1 MIKVVVADDHII
13 FRQGL
18 LKLLQSAKDVAVIGE
33 SGDGSEVLKMILKK
47 NPDLAILDIVMP
59 GLSGLDI
66 VDEIQNRG
74 LRTKVIFLT
83 MHNDPLTAKKAIS
96 SSASGYIPKDN
107 AFEDLIYAIRAVAS
121 GGKFISPL
129 ISDKVFNLYKVKQDE
144 NHILT
149 EREREI
155 IGLIASGLTNKKIA
169 DKLFISVKT
178 VETHRTNI
186 MQKLNVHTTADLVRY
201 AIKKGI
207 FELE

>member
-1 MIKVVVADDHII
+1 MIKIVVADDHII

-18 LKLLQSAKDVAVIGE
+18 LKLLQSAEDVVVIGE
-33 SGDGSEVLKMILKK
+33 SGNGSEVLKMILKK
-47 NPDLAILDIVMP
+47 NPDLAILDIAMP

-74 LRTKVIFLT
+74 LKTKVIFLT

-129 ISDKVFNLYKVKQDE
+129 ISDKVFNLYKVKQNE

-169 DKLFISVKT
+169 DKLFISIKT

-186 MQKLNVHTTADLVRY
+186 MQKLDVHTTADLVRY